1 MNALLNR
8 LQKLYSDKT
17 GQGIAEYA
25 VMLAV
30 VLTLALAAIRTIGS
44 HSDEVFRRIANAIQ

>member
-1 MNALLNR
+1 MWQLLQN
-8 LQKLYSDKT
+8 LCSDET

-30 VLTLALAAIRTIGS
+30 VLTLALGTIHAIGS
-44 HSDEVFRRIANAIQ
+44 QANDVFRSIASALE

>member
-1 MNALLNR
+1 MGQSFINR
-8 LQKLYSDKT
+8 CSSEQ

-30 VLTLALAAIRTIGS
+30 VLTIVVGTIQMIGS
-44 HSDEVFRRIANAIQ
+44 HSSTVFSKIASAIQ